1 MVSSKLTPAE
11 WTAKT
16 IKDLEKRKQ
25 LKEKGKTDA
34 DDFLINN
41 SIKTIRSMNRIR
53 SKKYRGK

>member
-34 DDFLINN
+34 DDFLMNN
-41 SIKTIRSMNRIR
+41 SIKTIRL
-53 SKKYRGK
+53 

>member
-1 MVSSKLTPAE
+1 MSSKLTPGE

-16 IKDLEKRKQ
+16 IRDLEERKRI
-25 LKEKGKTDA
+25 KEKGKADA